1 MASARVLTSGQSRRQ
16 TPSPLLSRG
25 LDAAAAGHD
34 RATATMNPM
43 HATPMTNCHNP
54 VRTMPPLRVVHGDPA
69 DDIQQ
74 AWMAEYVRIQHIQK
88 ALACT
93 RNRQLRERWQAE
105 LAGSRVRM
113 QGLEQSLCC
122 IERPTDRVQ
131 TGADV
136 LTDECLLHAMEL
148 ARANGD
154 LAAAEA
160 VAVECMALVELRCLR
175 IRHGRARPAAQAI
188 VDAGHGGICKER
200 DQA

>member
-1 MASARVLTSGQSRRQ
+1 MTNGH
-16 TPSPLLSRG
+16 SPLQAMPLPFR
-25 LDAAAAGHD
+25 AAS
-34 RATATMNPM
+34 
-43 HATPMTNCHNP
+43 
-54 VRTMPPLRVVHGDPA
+54 GDPA
-69 DDIQQ
+69 DDVQQ

-93 RNRQLRERWQAE
+93 RNQQLRERWQAE
-105 LAGSRVRM
+105 LAGSRLRM

-122 IERPTDRVQ
+122 IERPTARVQ

-136 LTDECLLHAMEL
+136 PSDECLLHAMEL

-175 IRHGRARPAAQAI
+175 IRHGRAHPVAQAMI
-188 VDAGHGGICKER
+188 DPGHGGTCKER
-200 DQA
+200 IQHENHQ